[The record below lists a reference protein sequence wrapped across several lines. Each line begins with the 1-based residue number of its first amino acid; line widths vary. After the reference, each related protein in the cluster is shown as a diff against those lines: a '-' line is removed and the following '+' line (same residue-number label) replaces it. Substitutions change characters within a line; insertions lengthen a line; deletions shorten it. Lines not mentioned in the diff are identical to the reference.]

1 MHMHAVPPPTVTVTM
16 SQLVY
21 HGTTHTLNCV
31 SSYDLSVVNTP
42 VTYSWT
48 GPTGVDLVSNN
59 ITLIS
64 SGSSGSTLTLTPVDQ
79 PSVSSG
85 NYTCS
90 VTAQSK
96 STLIQSG
103 TGSDSVALDVLGECV
118 VRFECVGCM

>member
-1 MHMHAVPPPTVTVTM
+1 M
-16 SQLVY
+16 
-21 HGTTHTLNCV
+21 

-90 VTAQSK
+90 VTAQSE

-118 VRFECVGCM
+118 VRFECMCGVCVGRSVDLRSACMEECIWIKCI